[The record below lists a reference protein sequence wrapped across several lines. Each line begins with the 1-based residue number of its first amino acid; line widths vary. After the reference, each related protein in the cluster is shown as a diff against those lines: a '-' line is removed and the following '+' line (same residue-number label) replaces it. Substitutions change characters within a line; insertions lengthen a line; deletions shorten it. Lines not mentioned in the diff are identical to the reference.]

1 MSSTKRILVAGTV
14 AVVTLVAGGAYL
26 TRDRWLPMAGF
37 ASQEAPRGA
46 TPINTGGTGPVRTET
61 TTFDNWTLICRAPV
75 DGSAPKSCYGEL
87 KLIEKERQATMLSWI
102 VGRSVQGA
110 LVSVLQTPTGVNIG
124 QGVQFGFPGGKVR
137 TLPYQLCEPQRCE
150 ATTEM
155 DSALVEEARKA
166 TEATVVI
173 TATDGRK
180 INFTVPVKGLT
191 NILAATAR

>member
-1 MSSTKRILVAGTV
+1 
-14 AVVTLVAGGAYL
+14 
-26 TRDRWLPMAGF
+26 
-37 ASQEAPRGA
+37 
-46 TPINTGGTGPVRTET
+46 
-61 TTFDNWTLICRAPV
+61 
-75 DGSAPKSCYGEL
+75 KSCYGEL
-87 KLIEKERQATMLSWI
+87 KLIDKEHQATMLSWI
-102 VGRSVQGA
+102 VGRSTQGN

-124 QGVQFGFPGGKVR
+124 QGVQFGFAGGKAR

-155 DSALVEEARKA
+155 DSALLDEARKA

-191 NILAATAR
+191 NVLSATAR